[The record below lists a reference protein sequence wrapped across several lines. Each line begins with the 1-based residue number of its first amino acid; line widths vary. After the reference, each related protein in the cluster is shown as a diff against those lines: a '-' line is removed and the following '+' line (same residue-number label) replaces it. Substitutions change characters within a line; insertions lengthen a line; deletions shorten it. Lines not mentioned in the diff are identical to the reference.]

1 MEKFV
6 NQPLKPRSFFTVPLS
21 VLLATFATALGAQ
34 SVEAAKPMALRTI
47 MERLGRD
54 MQAVTGAISKEDWP
68 LVAEL
73 APRIAKHAEPPMS
86 EKMRILAGLG
96 QTLESFGVL
105 MDRSMTPRPPW
116 ARLHSGMTAKQS
128 SRLSPKPS
136 KAA

>member
-86 EKMRILAGLG
+86 EKMRILAPPAS
-96 QTLESFGVL
+96 TTVV
-105 MDRSMTPRPPW
+105 TPTRNV
-116 ARLHSGMTAKQS
+116 
-128 SRLSPKPS
+128 KPS
-136 KAA
+136 GTTATMPLLK

>member
-1 MEKFV
+1 M
-6 NQPLKPRSFFTVPLS
+6 NQPLKPRSFFTVSLS

-73 APRIAKHAEPPMS
+73 AACRTTPCKMPHRPRILRA
-86 EKMRILAGLG
+86 
-96 QTLESFGVL
+96 
-105 MDRSMTPRPPW
+105 
-116 ARLHSGMTAKQS
+116 
-128 SRLSPKPS
+128 
-136 KAA
+136 